1 MAAVKTTEGV
11 MACDGDS
18 GKGGITPSLSLKR
31 GRQVDE
37 ALSSQTPEKSVLV
50 IELKYEKPKG
60 EF

>member
-18 GKGGITPSLSLKR
+18 GEVGITPSLSLKR
-31 GRQVDE
+31 GRQFDE
-37 ALSSQTPEKSVLV
+37 ALSSQKPEKSVLV

>member
-1 MAAVKTTEGV
+1 MAATKTTEAV

-18 GKGGITPSLSLKR
+18 GEGGITPSLSPKR

-50 IELKYEKPKG
+50 TEGKYEKPKG